1 MKQIVIPMLGI
12 ILNIN
17 PIAFHAFGIPVYWYA
32 IFIVGSIILALYLMK
47 IRNKNTFGI
56 QYDDIIDLS
65 LVLIPISFLCAR
77 IYYILFN
84 LGNYTTLAQMINIK
98 DGGLAIYGG
107 IIGGAITAYLFCKKR
122 KLSFLNLAD
131 YVIPYVSLG
140 QAIGRWGNFVNAEAY
155 GGVTNLPWKMG
166 IHTATGI
173 QYVHPTFLYESIA
186 DFLIF
191 LLLIKLS
198 KNRKYEGQILFT
210 YMLTYSF
217 IRFFIEGLRTDSL
230 MLGPFRISQIVS
242 SILFIIAIFGIIGLK
257 RRQK

>member
-1 MKQIVIPMLGI
+1 ML
-12 ILNIN
+12 
-17 PIAFHAFGIPVYWYA
+17 
-32 IFIVGSIILALYLMK
+32 
-47 IRNKNTFGI
+47 
-56 QYDDIIDLS
+56 
-65 LVLIPISFLCAR
+65 
-77 IYYILFN
+77 
-84 LGNYTTLAQMINIK
+84 NIK

-107 IIGGAITAYLFCKKR
+107 ILGGALTAYLFCKKR
-122 KLSFLNLAD
+122 KISFLSLAD
-131 YVIPYVSLG
+131 YIIPYVSLG

-198 KNRKYEGQILFT
+198 KNRKYEGQLLFT

-217 IRFFIEGLRTDSL
+217 IRFFIEGLRADSL

-242 SILFIIAIFGIIGLK
+242 GILFVIATFCIYELNNLGK
-257 RRQK
+257 K

>member
-1 MKQIVIPMLGI
+1 MKQI
-12 ILNIN
+12 ILPFCDITIQIN
-17 PIAFHAFGIPVYWYA
+17 PIAFHLFGVPIYWYA
-32 IFIVGSIILALYLMK
+32 IFIVASLGIAMFAYY
-47 IRNKNTFGI
+47 KNDKKFGI
-56 QYDDIIDLS
+56 HYDDILDLS
-65 LVLIPISFLCAR
+65 LLLIPISFISAR
-77 IYYILFN
+77 IYYVLFN
-84 LGNYTTLAQMINIK
+84 LQSYTSLSQMLNIK

-107 IIGGAITAYLFCKKR
+107 ILGGALTAYLFCKKR
-122 KLSFLNLAD
+122 KISFLSLAD
-131 YVIPYVSLG
+131 YIIPYVSLG

-217 IRFFIEGLRTDSL
+217 IRFFIEGLRADSL

-242 SILFIIAIFGIIGLK
+242 GILFVIATFCIYELNNLGK
-257 RRQK
+257 K

>member
-1 MKQIVIPMLGI
+1 MNEI
-12 ILNIN
+12 ILPFSHIALQIN
-17 PIAFHAFGIPVYWYA
+17 PIAFHLFGVPIYWYA
-32 IFIVGSIILALYLMK
+32 IFIVASLGIAMFAYY
-47 IRNKNTFGI
+47 KNDKKFGVC
-56 QYDDIIDLS
+56 YDNIIDLS
-65 LVLIPISFLCAR
+65 LILIPVSFISAR
-77 IYYILFN
+77 IYYVVFN
-84 LGNYTTLAQMINIK
+84 LQNYTSFSQMLNIK

-155 GGVTNLPWKMG
+155 GGVTDLPWKMG
-166 IHTATGI
+166 VYTKQGL

-198 KNRKYEGQILFT
+198 KNRKYEGQIL
-210 YMLTYSF
+210 LTYLMAYSL
-217 IRFFIEGLRTDSL
+217 IRFFIEGLRADSL

-242 SILFIIAIFGIIGLK
+242 GILFLIAIFCIIGLK
-257 RRQK
+257 KKQK